1 MGVLSL
7 SDDLPVWGGNG
18 RVIYSL
24 ILFSLRFIGEKPHLL
39 ALKQSFDHGY
49 NSADLEPFDKAQ
61 LIEFS
66 QAVAAYARYRLWEQD
81 GLGDCEALMDDL
93 LRLISARLQHLSRH

>member
-24 ILFSLRFIGEKPHLL
+24 ILFSLRFVGEKPHLL
-39 ALKQSFDHGY
+39 ALKQSFDHEY
-49 NSADLEPFDKAQ
+49 NSADLEPFDKVQ
-61 LIEFS
+61 LIEFH
-66 QAVAAYARYRLWEQD
+66 QAVSAYARYRLWKQD
-81 GLGDCEALMDDL
+81 GVGDCEALMDDL
-93 LRLISARLQHLSRH
+93 LRLISARLQHLNRH